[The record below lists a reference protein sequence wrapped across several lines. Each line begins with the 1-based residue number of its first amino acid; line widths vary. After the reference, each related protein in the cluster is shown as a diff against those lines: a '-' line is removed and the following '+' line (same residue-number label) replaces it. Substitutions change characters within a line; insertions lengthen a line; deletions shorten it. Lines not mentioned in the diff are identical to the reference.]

1 MILNFKNKKD
11 KNLEKFDLL
20 KIVCLL
26 IHAAKIDE
34 NYTENEKKIILDF
47 IITFSKHE
55 RITNENVKKINLE
68 QAKSLVKEA
77 EVYENNS
84 NHILEYTREVKKM
97 DIELKTLILE
107 AIWQIVLSDDKSGI
121 YESSL
126 IRRICGLLYIP
137 DKLSG
142 DIKMNLLKRKKL

>member
-1 MILNFKNKKD
+1 
-11 KNLEKFDLL
+11 
-20 KIVCLL
+20 
-26 IHAAKIDE
+26 
-34 NYTENEKKIILDF
+34 
-47 IITFSKHE
+47 
-55 RITNENVKKINLE
+55 
-68 QAKSLVKEA
+68 
-77 EVYENNS
+77 
-84 NHILEYTREVKKM
+84 M

>member
-47 IITFSKHE
+47 IIAFSKHE
-55 RITNENVKKINLE
+55 RITNENVKEINFE
-68 QAKSLVKEA
+68 QANSLVKEA

>member
-1 MILNFKNKKD
+1 MITNFSKKTKND
-11 KNLEKFDLL
+11 DSMSIDNLV
-20 KIVCLL
+20 KITALFV
-26 IHAAKIDE
+26 HAAKIDD
-34 NYTENEKKIILDF
+34 NYTSNEKEIIADF
-47 IITFSKHE
+47 LKST
-55 RITNENVKKINLE
+55 KKNINIEDLI
-68 QAKSLVKEA
+68 KKA
-77 EVYENNS
+77 EMDESNS